1 MSKTPVEFRTSRVSW
16 RLAALI
22 AVLTAGCL
30 WISFQYLEPLPP
42 RRLTIASGPPH
53 SLFHEHA
60 ERYREALEREGVTLV
75 ERMTEGAGENLLLLA
90 DSASGVDIAFV
101 QGGQA
106 QAPEAR
112 GIVMLASLHYQPLWI
127 FMRQGEEVDSLAAL
141 VGQRISTG
149 MPGSGTH
156 ALAAPLLASNGVTS
170 ANATLVDLPTDRAQ
184 AALNARQ
191 IDAAVL
197 VGGIRTPAVAAALS
211 DHSLR
216 LVSLAHADAYAQR
229 YRYLTRRTL
238 HAGAVAFAP
247 PTPGQDVA
255 LVATEAM
262 LAARADINPAIVNL
276 LLETMRDAHDDQGFF
291 EAPGEFPN
299 TDQVDLPVS
308 PDAVRHRR
316 FGLSVLYRYMPFWVA
331 TLVERFIIIVLPLL
345 AIVLPAVQ
353 LLPHAVAWWIR
364 SKIYRWYGE
373 LALLE
378 REVMSTPVDPPIDR
392 WLADLQRIQR
402 AAERINPPA
411 KFASETYTLREH
423 IRLVRDAVL
432 AKALAASPSN
442 RAVDLPRT

>member
-1 MSKTPVEFRTSRVSW
+1 MLRTPSDLRPARVSW
-16 RLAALI
+16 RAATLI
-22 AVLTAGCL
+22 GLLTAGSL

-42 RRLTIASGPPH
+42 RRLTIASGPKS
-53 SLFHEHA
+53 SLFHAHA
-60 ERYREALEREGVTLV
+60 ERYREALEREGVELV
-75 ERMTEGAGENLLLLA
+75 ERVTEGAGENLLLLA
-90 DSASGVDIAFV
+90 DAASGVDIAFL

-106 QAPEAR
+106 QEPEAKNL
-112 GIVMLASLHYQPLWI
+112 VMLASLHYQPLWM
-127 FMRQGEEVDSLAAL
+127 FMRQGEEVDTLAAL
-141 VGQRISTG
+141 AGKRISTG

-156 ALAAPLLASNGVTS
+156 ALAAPLLASSGVTS
-170 ANATLVDLPTDRAQ
+170 SNSTLVDLPTDRAQ

-191 IDAAVL
+191 IDAAML
-197 VGGIRTPAVAAALS
+197 VGGVRTPAVQAALT
-211 DHSLR
+211 DQSLR
-216 LVSLAHADAYAQR
+216 LLSLVHADAYAQR

-238 HAGAVAFAP
+238 YAGAVELVP
-247 PTPGQDVA
+247 PTPGRDVA

-262 LAARADINPAIVNL
+262 LASRADINPAIVNL
-276 LLETMRDAHDDQGFF
+276 LLETLRDVHDDQGFF

-316 FGLSVLYRYMPFWVA
+316 FGPSVLYRYMPFWAA

-345 AIVLPAVQ
+345 AIVLPAIQ
-353 LLPHAVAWWIR
+353 LLPHVVAWWVR

-378 REVMSTPVDPPIDR
+378 REVISNPEAPPIDR

-411 KFASETYTLREH
+411 RFASEAYTLREH
-423 IRLVRDAVL
+423 IRLVREAVL
-432 AKALAASPSN
+432 AKAAAGSP
-442 RAVDLPRT
+442 AVVPAR

>member
-1 MSKTPVEFRTSRVSW
+1 MNRTSGDLHIGRVSW
-16 RLAALI
+16 RRAALI
-22 AVLTAGCL
+22 ALLTALCL

-42 RRLTIASGPPH
+42 RRLTIATGPSY

-60 ERYREALEREGVTLV
+60 ERYREALEREGVVLV
-75 ERMTEGAGENLLLLA
+75 ERATEGAGENLRLLA
-90 DSASGVDIAFV
+90 DRASGVDIAFV

-106 QAPEAR
+106 QAREAKE
-112 GIVMLASLHYQPLWI
+112 IVMLASLHYQLLWI
-127 FMRQGEEVDSLAAL
+127 FMRQGEEVDTLAAL
-141 VGQRISTG
+141 AGKRISTG

-156 ALAAPLLASNGVTS
+156 VLAAPLLAASGVTS
-170 ANATLVDLPTDRAQ
+170 TNSTLIDLPTDRAQ
-184 AALNARQ
+184 AALDARQ
-191 IDAAVL
+191 IDAAML

-211 DHSLR
+211 DQSLR
-216 LVSLAHADAYAQR
+216 LVSLVHADAYAQR
-229 YRYLTRRTL
+229 YRYLARRTL
-238 HAGAVAFAP
+238 YAGAVAFVP
-247 PTPGQDVA
+247 PTPSRDVA

-262 LAARADINPAIVNL
+262 LAAREDINPAIVNL
-276 LLETMRDAHDDQGFF
+276 LLETMRDVHDDQGFF
-291 EAPGEFPN
+291 ETPGEFPN

-316 FGLSVLYRYMPFWVA
+316 FGPSVLYRYMPFWVA

-345 AIVLPAVQ
+345 AILLPTVR
-353 LLPHAVAWWIR
+353 LLPHVVAWWVR

-378 REVMSTPVDPPIDR
+378 REVISSADAPPIDR

-411 KFASETYTLREH
+411 RFASETYTLREH

-432 AKALAASPSN
+432 ARAVGASPSN
-442 RAVDLPRT
+442 RPTS